1 MMSDPYVNKTFS
13 DGDKELYLPYW
24 RQVLQK
30 EVTNFKEIDL
40 EKEREK
46 KMEILEDEISLKHPK
61 TGSVI
66 KLLDDGSIEMHVN
79 EDTGIR
85 MDPKEN
91 AIIFYGDVIHMTT
104 KETRIHTKPY
114 QFIWNNHNF
123 NPYLYSGD
131 KINNTRCIPQTLVKY
146 GTRETVNGKDQ
157 LRYKEKFLP
166 IFQEQTRKTYYDKE
180 TKQLLEEAG
189 IRLPDEER

>member
-1 MMSDPYVNKTFS
+1 MSNPYVNKTFS

-46 KMEILEDEISLKHPK
+46 KMEILEDEISLKHPN
-61 TGSVI
+61 TGSVL
-66 KLLDDGSIEMHVN
+66 KLLDDGSIEMYVN

-91 AIIFYGDVIHMTT
+91 AIVFYGDVIHMAT

-114 QFIWNNHNF
+114 NLIWNNHNF

-131 KINNTRCIPQTLVKY
+131 KVNDKRYIPQTWVKY
-146 GTRETVNGKDQ
+146 GTKTTIGEKDQ
-157 LRYKEKFLP
+157 LTYKEKFIP

-180 TKQLLEEAG
+180 TKQLLEEIG
-189 IRLPDEER
+189 IKFPDEER